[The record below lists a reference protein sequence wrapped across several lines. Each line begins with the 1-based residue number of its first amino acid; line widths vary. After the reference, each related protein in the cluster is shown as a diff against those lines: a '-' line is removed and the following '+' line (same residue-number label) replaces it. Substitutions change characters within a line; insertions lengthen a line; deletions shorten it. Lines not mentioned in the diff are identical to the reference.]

1 MRIQRSVTKTTCTNA
16 PAAEHRDPAR
26 RATAIDELL
35 YIAVRGIGAGALFGL
50 IGISFNIVHNSSTVL
65 NFAQGSM
72 LVLGGVGAVLL
83 APSGA
88 SVPTWLWFLY
98 LFVTALALGV
108 LIAVQGYITLL
119 PLGYSGDSHS
129 WLITTMAVSV
139 IIGAAMLIM
148 LGPYTATV
156 SSPLRGAL
164 LFNMYI
170 PASYF
175 FAIALLI
182 LWYMALRWFLG
193 STLPGLAINALSQDF
208 DAARAA
214 GLKVRRL
221 QVLAFGISG
230 LIVGSVGFAAAPV
243 ITIAPEAGLKYVIYG
258 FIAAVIGGIGNNTGA
273 LIGGPIVGL
282 ISAFATFKLGGEFE
296 SLVLVLVLVAMLL
309 IRPKGIFGATS
320 ARRV

>member
-1 MRIQRSVTKTTCTNA
+1 
-16 PAAEHRDPAR
+16 
-26 RATAIDELL
+26 
-35 YIAVRGIGAGALFGL
+35 LFGL
-50 IGISFNIVHNSSTVL
+50 VGMSFNIVHNSSTVL

-72 LVLGGVGAVLL
+72 LVLGGVGALLL
-83 APSGA
+83 APTGA
-88 SVPTWLWFLY
+88 NMPLWLWFVY
-98 LFVTALALGV
+98 LVSTALALGA

-139 IIGAAMLIM
+139 IIGAVMLIT
-148 LGPYTATV
+148 LGPYSATV
-156 SSPLRGAL
+156 NSPLRGAL

-170 PASYF
+170 PAPYF
-175 FAIALLI
+175 FAIALLV
-182 LWYMALRWFLG
+182 LWYIALRWFLG
-193 STLPGLAINALSQDF
+193 STLPGLAISALSQDF

-230 LIVGSVGFAAAPV
+230 LIVGSAGFAAAPV
-243 ITIAPEAGLKYVIYG
+243 ITIAPEAGLKYVVYG
-258 FIAAVIGGIGNNTGA
+258 FIASVIGGIGNNTGA
-273 LIGGPIVGL
+273 LVGGPIVGL

-296 SLVLVLVLVAMLL
+296 SLILVLVLVAMLL
-309 IRPKGIFGATS
+309 IRPKGIFGASS

>member
-1 MRIQRSVTKTTCTNA
+1 M
-16 PAAEHRDPAR
+16 
-26 RATAIDELL
+26 AIDALL
-35 YIAVRGIGAGALFGL
+35 FIAIRGIGAGALFGL
-50 IGISFNIVHNSSTVL
+50 IGISFNIVHNSSTIL

-72 LVLGGVGAVLL
+72 LVLGGMGALLL
-83 APSGA
+83 AQHGMSLPL
-88 SVPTWLWFLY
+88 WLWIAY
-98 LFVTALALGV
+98 LLATALALAA
-108 LIAVQGYITLL
+108 LIAVQGYITLI
-119 PLGYSGDSHS
+119 PLGYSDDSHS

-139 IIGAAMLIM
+139 IIGSVMLIT
-148 LGPYTATV
+148 LGPYSATV
-156 SSPLRGAL
+156 DSPLRGAL
-164 LFNMYI
+164 VFNMYI
-170 PASYF
+170 PAPYF

-182 LWYMALRWFLG
+182 LWYVALRWFLG

-258 FIAAVIGGIGNNTGA
+258 FIASVIGGIGNNTGA
-273 LIGGPIVGL
+273 LVGGPIVGL

-309 IRPKGIFGATS
+309 IRPEGIFGATS

>member
-1 MRIQRSVTKTTCTNA
+1 LLFI
-16 PAAEHRDPAR
+16 
-26 RATAIDELL
+26 AI
-35 YIAVRGIGAGALFGL
+35 RGIGAGALFGL
-50 IGISFNIVHNSSTVL
+50 VGMSFNIVHNSSTVL

-72 LVLGGVGAVLL
+72 LVLGGLGAVLL

-88 SVPTWLWFLY
+88 SVPLWLWFLY
-98 LFVTALALGV
+98 LVATALALGA
-108 LIAVQGYITLL
+108 LIAIQGFITLL

-139 IIGAAMLIM
+139 IIGAVMLIT
-148 LGPYTATV
+148 LGPYSATV

-164 LFNMYI
+164 LFNMYV
-170 PASYF
+170 PAPYF

-182 LWYMALRWFLG
+182 LWYIALRWFLS

-230 LIVGSVGFAAAPV
+230 LIVGSAGFAAAPV
-243 ITIAPEAGLKYVIYG
+243 ITIAPEAGLKYVVYG
-258 FIAAVIGGIGNNTGA
+258 FIASVIGGIGNNTGA
-273 LIGGPIVGL
+273 LVGGPIVGL

-296 SLVLVLVLVAMLL
+296 SLILVLVLVAMLL
-309 IRPKGIFGATS
+309 IRPKGIFGASS

>member
-1 MRIQRSVTKTTCTNA
+1 MG
-16 PAAEHRDPAR
+16 
-26 RATAIDELL
+26 IDEFLF
-35 YIAVRGIGAGALFGL
+35 IAIRGIGAGALFGL
-50 IGISFNIVHNSSTVL
+50 VGMSFNIVHNSSTVL

-72 LVLGGVGAVLL
+72 LVLGAVGALVL
-83 APSGA
+83 APTGA
-88 SVPTWLWFLY
+88 NVPLWLWFVY
-98 LFVTALALGV
+98 LLVTALALGALV
-108 LIAVQGYITLL
+108 ALQGYITLI
-119 PLGYSGDSHS
+119 PLGYSDESHS

-139 IIGAAMLIM
+139 IIGSVMLIT
-148 LGPYTATV
+148 LGPYSATV
-156 SSPLRGAL
+156 HSPMRGL
-164 LFNMYI
+164 MLFNMNI
-170 PASYF
+170 PAPFF

-182 LWYMALRWFLG
+182 LWYLALRWFLG

-230 LIVGSVGFAAAPV
+230 LIVGSAGFAAAPV
-243 ITIAPEAGLKYVIYG
+243 ITVAPEAGLTYVIYG
-258 FIAAVIGGIGNNTGA
+258 FIASVIGGIGNNTGA
-273 LIGGPIVGL
+273 LVGGPIVGL

-309 IRPKGIFGATS
+309 IRPKGIFGAAS

>member
-1 MRIQRSVTKTTCTNA
+1 MLFI
-16 PAAEHRDPAR
+16 
-26 RATAIDELL
+26 AI
-35 YIAVRGIGAGALFGL
+35 RGIGAGALFGL
-50 IGISFNIVHNSSTVL
+50 LGMSFNIVHNSSTVL
-65 NFAQGSM
+65 NFAQGTM
-72 LVLGGVGAVLL
+72 LVLGGLGAVLI
-83 APSGA
+83 APSGT
-88 SVPTWLWFLY
+88 SVPLWLWLVY
-98 LFVTALALGV
+98 LLVTALALGA

-119 PLGYSGDSHS
+119 PLGYSGDNHS

-139 IIGAAMLIM
+139 ILGAAMLIM
-148 LGPYTATV
+148 LGPYSATV
-156 SSPLRGAL
+156 DSPLRGAL
-164 LFNMYI
+164 VFNMYI
-170 PASYF
+170 PAPYF

-182 LWYMALRWFLG
+182 LWYIALRWFLG

-230 LIVGSVGFAAAPV
+230 LIVGSAGFAAAPI

-258 FIAAVIGGIGNNTGA
+258 FIASVIGGIGNNTGA
-273 LIGGPIVGL
+273 LVGGPIVGL

-296 SLVLVLVLVAMLL
+296 SLVLVLMLVAMLL
-309 IRPKGIFGATS
+309 IRPKGIFGAVS